1 MRVLNQSVLLLLLSF
16 GVSFNAFAG
25 YWTYYHQGATER
37 FTTQAA
43 ALSYGKS
50 NKFKDSYA
58 CYSLKSITNETS
70 SYIQGYWIQYDKS
83 CSSVRNSNAYFQLG
97 TKYVSTD
104 ACSPGQELNDS
115 TGKCETPP
123 PTCGPNE
130 QLNPDSLECEPVPFC
145 DRDSTNDAL
154 FEAEQS
160 CAAEGGL
167 FSFQCSNGG
176 PFDGPE
182 GLTTKCTQPNECVLG
197 YPNFPECLGD
207 LDPTDPLPDSGGD
220 FNGGSAGTSTPD
232 APSFDKTEP
241 DAVTPN
247 PETDTALLAAIQN
260 LNRDNNQA
268 LVGLNTDL
276 NKGLTNID
284 NQLSQLNETN
294 NAIGQSIVDQINHD
308 RALFEANK
316 ALALQQTGAINK
328 AGADITGALDSGF
341 GDIGNKLNELAA
353 GSKTTPADAG
363 CDTAFSC
370 SGNAY
375 ECYMAKQAFETRC
388 SSLEFAETDASGLQ
402 TELQP
407 LGDALNVHM
416 GEFNDSVS
424 VDALKGDTLD
434 VTNTMNTINESNG
447 LNFDAG
453 CPAPKNYDYG
463 LGVFTIDYSPFCDLA
478 VVIRALLMLAASIGS
493 LMLYAKFL

>member
-1 MRVLNQSVLLLLLSF
+1 MRVLKQFVFFLTFILPFSFSAHSAILKATSNGSNFNLVNKCTGVYVGTVFDSTKLDCSVGQTFDNGYWVVTSINPEGLSLWAKQTGYPYSSYEGKINVTSAVCAPPKVINQS
-16 GVSFNAFAG
+16 
-25 YWTYYHQGATER
+25 
-37 FTTQAA
+37 
-43 ALSYGKS
+43 
-50 NKFKDSYA
+50 
-58 CYSLKSITNETS
+58 
-70 SYIQGYWIQYDKS
+70 
-83 CSSVRNSNAYFQLG
+83 
-97 TKYVSTD
+97 
-104 ACSPGQELNDS
+104 
-115 TGKCETPP
+115 TGICESP
-123 PTCGPNE
+123 PTCGVDE
-130 QLNPDSLECEPVPFC
+130 VLNPDTYECEPVPFC

-176 PFDGPE
+176 LFDGPE

-328 AGADITGALDSGF
+328 IGSDITGALDSGF

-353 GSKTTPADAG
+353 GSKTTPTDAG

-407 LGDALNVHM
+407 FGDALNVQM